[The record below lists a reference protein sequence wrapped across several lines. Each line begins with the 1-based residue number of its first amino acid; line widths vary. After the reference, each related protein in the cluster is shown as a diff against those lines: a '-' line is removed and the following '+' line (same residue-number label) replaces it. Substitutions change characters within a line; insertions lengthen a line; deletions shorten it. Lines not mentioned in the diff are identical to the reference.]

1 MRVELDIYSGRPNP
15 AWTLTAEQEG
25 DFRGLLA
32 RLRAA
37 GFAHRGDGEPPPA
50 LGYRGL
56 VVTGLAAADGRRPA
70 AGDAVLVRG
79 VVVLW
84 RDAGLLVAD
93 PDRAAERFL
102 ARTGRGA
109 VADRVL
115 DLLAAGTLE

>member
-37 GFAHRGDGEPPPA
+37 GFAPA
-50 LGYRGL
+50 GVPTPDLGYRGL
-56 VVTGLAAADGRRPA
+56 LVTGLAAADGRRPA

-102 ARTGRGA
+102 ARTGRGVA
-109 VADRVL
+109 ADRVL
-115 DLLAAGTLE
+115 DLLEAGTLE